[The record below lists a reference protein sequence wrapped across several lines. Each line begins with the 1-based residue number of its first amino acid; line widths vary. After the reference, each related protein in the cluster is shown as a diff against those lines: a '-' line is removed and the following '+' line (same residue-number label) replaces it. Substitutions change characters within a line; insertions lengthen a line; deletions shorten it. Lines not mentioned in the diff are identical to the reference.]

1 MTWCVVEPSSAR
13 SMAPRPLTPM
23 TIRPTFCSRA
33 NVVMALHG
41 VPTTAQLRKYAAGR
55 SRKTLV
61 FARVVEDNGVSVL
74 DLREAGA

>member
-1 MTWCVVEPSSAR
+1 MLLATGIPGVCSGATVAAPPESGAGLPGPSSA
-13 SMAPRPLTPM
+13 
-23 TIRPTFCSRA
+23 
-33 NVVMALHG
+33 VHG